1 MTTTENRRA
10 DALTYQEVEALAEK
24 HGFAISAFDYTDSNS
39 LVDLVNDAIRA
50 ASRDLQPAAA
60 PIDWPH
66 VANEWADAACNG
78 VQWLKNVR
86 DGISTPADALVEM
99 ESNIARIRALA
110 NIHQPAPSPADE
122 RAALPQ
128 IPDLV
133 KATAWLTVC
142 LRTELSR
149 LDDNTDKALDEVE
162 AQLSCVRAIT
172 NGGIDY
178 EAMVDARAASANE
191 TGAEGATQASEEFRQ
206 IALTEL
212 YEFQELTG
220 CSTSDEYRAK
230 LAAMAA
236 EAMAIPE
243 PDDDI
248 LRVCGWEDWLP
259 DGYIDRG
266 TAERRY
272 QLIAGY
278 ILSKIAA
285 PQPAQAGA
293 REGLMATVIQK
304 CIDSCAA
311 EYLEDVTGHPED
323 AAYCKGINDC
333 IDALNRLKTADW
345 SALLAAHPGQ
355 PEPRAEVTD
364 TQRLDWLRDET
375 CDLRCIDVP
384 TGGGDSDVRWV
395 VVQHHMSKPHEREIG
410 RSHSED
416 PREAIDAARTGA
428 SS

>member
-1 MTTTENRRA
+1 MTTENRRA

-172 NGGIDY
+172 NGAIDY

-191 TGAEGATQASEEFRQ
+191 TGAEGATWYDRWQAECTRDHGEYDENAP
-206 IALTEL
+206 I
-212 YEFQELTG
+212 
-220 CSTSDEYRAK
+220 SDRLRWWVPKSARHGTILLEDDLRE
-230 LAAMAA
+230 AA
-236 EAMAIPE
+236 
-243 PDDDI
+243 DD
-248 LRVCGWEDWLP
+248 
-259 DGYIDRG
+259 
-266 TAERRY
+266 
-272 QLIAGY
+272 
-278 ILSKIAA
+278 LSRS
-285 PQPAQAGA
+285 PAQADA
-293 REGLMATVIQK
+293 RVGLTTDMRESVEHAATWLARSEDLQNK
-304 CIDSCAA
+304 AHA
-311 EYLEDVTGHPED
+311 E
-323 AAYCKGINDC
+323 
-333 IDALNRLKTADW
+333 RLR
-345 SALLAAHPGQ
+345 ALLQ
-355 PEPRAEVTD
+355 
-364 TQRLDWLRDET
+364 
-375 CDLRCIDVP
+375 
-384 TGGGDSDVRWV
+384 
-395 VVQHHMSKPHEREIG
+395 
-410 RSHSED
+410 
-416 PREAIDAARTGA
+416 GA
-428 SS
+428 NQ